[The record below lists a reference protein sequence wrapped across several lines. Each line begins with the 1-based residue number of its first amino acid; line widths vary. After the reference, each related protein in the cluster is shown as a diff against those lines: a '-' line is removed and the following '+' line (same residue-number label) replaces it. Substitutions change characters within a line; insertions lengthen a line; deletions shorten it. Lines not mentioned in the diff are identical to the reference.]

1 MSSQIIRPTFP
12 TVSCSEEAT
21 INTLS
26 FESTHTTPSVTVYT
40 LRFKKKKKNLWDQGD
55 LAIVL
60 KIALVVI
67 AWRLLLEGI
76 MRTHMHA
83 VLPPRVH
90 TCMHFVV
97 VQYMERK
104 LWT

>member
-1 MSSQIIRPTFP
+1 MMVTYYVTLFVSLLFNYMTHHLFCLCGIYVTTYVTPTM
-12 TVSCSEEAT
+12 TS
-21 INTLS
+21 L
-26 FESTHTTPSVTVYT
+26 
-40 LRFKKKKKNLWDQGD
+40 
-55 LAIVL
+55 
-60 KIALVVI
+60 IAR
-67 AWRLLLEGI
+67 RLLLEGI

-90 TCMHFVV
+90 TCLHSVV